1 MKLIYPLIA
10 VLLLALGAYLGA
22 AAGLEYL
29 FGVIIPYVSVLL
41 FLLGFSWKIYGW
53 VKSPVPFRIPTTC
66 GQAKSL
72 EWIKRDEL
80 ESPSGFWEYSAEC
93 HWKFCFFAHCSATQK
108 QNLLPVP
115 ASLMR
120 PVSGSGWQVFYFTG
134 HYW

>member
-10 VLLLALGAYLGA
+10 VLLLASGAYLGA

-80 ESPSGFWEYSAEC
+80 ESPSGFWGVFGRMSLEVLFFRSLFRNTKAEL
-93 HWKFCFFAHCSATQK
+93 A
-108 QNLLPVP
+108 LPLEP
-115 ASLMR
+115 
-120 PVSGSGWQVFYFTG
+120 F
-134 HYW
+134 H